1 MSETVATRS
10 PSETLMTCLEEF
22 GKAEPTRVMV
32 IWTDETGDLCWS
44 TSSPRLLSQMI
55 GILECAKAALTR
67 EFLEL
72 E

>member
-22 GKAEPTRVMV
+22 GKAEPTRGMG

-44 TSSPRLLSQMI
+44 TSSPRVLSQMI
-55 GILECAKAALTR
+55 GMLECAKAALTR
-67 EFLEL
+67 EVLEL